1 MKLSMVNSRTAAQT
15 TNSHEPSRTLPLFD
29 CRSQV
34 QKQIEA
40 QPPVVLAT
48 LAVKPTMT
56 HAIRH
61 CFENPGLDAS
71 QAASLMGIQ
80 EAQFSR
86 IMSGTA
92 HFPTNR
98 YGELMDVMGNE
109 APLMWL
115 ANSRGY
121 ELRRIQTDV
130 EQENERLRA
139 ELAQERHDREV
150 EQRVYARVMLERR

>member
-1 MKLSMVNSRTAAQT
+1 MAAKLNASRFAAQT
-15 TNSHEPSRTLPLFD
+15 IDSQEPSRTLPLFD

-34 QKQIEA
+34 QKQIEH
-40 QPPVVLAT
+40 QPPINLAS

-86 IMSGTA
+86 ILSGA
-92 HFPTNR
+92 HHFPTNR

-109 APLMWL
+109 APLIWL
-115 ANSRGY
+115 AHSRGY

-139 ELAQERHDREV
+139 ELAQERHDRDV
-150 EQRVYARVMLERR
+150 ERGVYARMLLERK